1 MVGRLKRLALAA
13 ACLGCAACAGSYTPI
28 ETPNPTETR
37 RGEPGLFS
45 GPDGEF
51 TVFQGTL

>member
-1 MVGRLKRLALAA
+1 MLRAALAGLALA
-13 ACLGCAACAGSYTPI
+13 CAACAGDYTPI
-28 ETPNPTETR
+28 EPPNPTETR

-51 TVFQGTL
+51 TVFEGAI